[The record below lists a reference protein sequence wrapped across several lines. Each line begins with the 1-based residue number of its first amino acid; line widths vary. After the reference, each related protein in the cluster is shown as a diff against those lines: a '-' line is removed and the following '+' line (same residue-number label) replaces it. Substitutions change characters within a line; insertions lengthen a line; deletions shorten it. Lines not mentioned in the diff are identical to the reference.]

1 MKILSYIPTPD
12 KYTFYLLTALAV
24 LGFIASIWPT
34 LIPFWKILLLVIG
47 LLLLLDFI
55 LSFIF
60 QRNQNNIEIIRTIA
74 GSIPLGVSRHVE
86 LRVHN
91 HANRTLNLAV
101 FDHFPKQIHSE
112 GLPINLSIP
121 KQQHA
126 DIEYKI
132 VANERGKLLFPK
144 VQIKLQSVFQ
154 FWRLN
159 FDIDLSSETNVYP
172 NFAAISHYALLATDN
187 NLSQMGII
195 KKRRRGEGQDFHQLR
210 EYREGDALRQID
222 WKATSRIQKLIS
234 REYQDERDQEI
245 IFMLDCG
252 HRMIAKDDDLSHF
265 DHTLNALL
273 LLSYVALRQG
283 DAVGLLTFSG
293 DSSGTDDRWIS
304 PRKGQHTV
312 QNILN
317 TVYDL
322 QPSSSS
328 PDYSSAATNLL
339 IRHKKRALVIILT
352 NARDEDSDDLLPAIS
367 LLKKRHLVL
376 LASLREASIESTL
389 EKDVE
394 LHQDALDVAATHH
407 YLQQRKI
414 TFEQFIASG
423 INVMDVNPEKLS
435 VELINAYLGIKSSGA
450 L

>member
-1 MKILSYIPTPD
+1 M
-12 KYTFYLLTALAV
+12 
-24 LGFIASIWPT
+24 
-34 LIPFWKILLLVIG
+34 LIGALLLFDCV
-47 LLLLLDFI
+47 
-55 LSFIF
+55 LSFVF
-60 QRNQNNIEIIRTIA
+60 QRNQNNIDVTRNLP
-74 GSIPLGVSRHVE
+74 GSIPLGVSRHIE
-86 LRVHN
+86 LRVFN
-91 HANRTLNLAV
+91 HSNRTLQLDL
-101 FDHFPKQIHSE
+101 FDHYPEQIHAE
-112 GLPINLSIP
+112 GLPIHLSIP

-126 DIEYKI
+126 DVQYKI
-132 VANERGKLLFPK
+132 VANQRGKLHFPK
-144 VQIKLQSVFQ
+144 VQIKLQSIFQ

-159 FDIDLSSETNVYP
+159 IDIDLSDETNVYP
-172 NFAAISHYALLATDN
+172 NFAAISQYALLATDN

-283 DAVGLLTFSG
+283 DAVGLMTFSG
-293 DSSGTDDRWIS
+293 EASGKNDRWVS

-322 QPSSSS
+322 QPSSAS
-328 PDYSSAATNLL
+328 PDYSSAATDLL

-352 NARDEDSDDLLPAIS
+352 NTRDEDSDDLLPAIS

-376 LASLREASIESTL
+376 LASLREASIENTL
-389 EKDVE
+389 DKPIEM
-394 LHQDALDVAATHH
+394 HQDALDVAATHH
-407 YLQQRKI
+407 YLQQRKK
-414 TFEQFIASG
+414 TFEQFTASG
-423 INVMDVNPEKLS
+423 INFMDVNPEKLS